1 MDYMSLKPCPKCQ
14 SIIAYNYYFKTYYCA
29 SCGYYE
35 ENPIVQEA
43 TTSPLAT
50 MTVQEIAKE
59 ICKSLNK

>member
-14 SIIAYNYYFKTYYCA
+14 NIISYNYYFKTYYCT

-43 TTSPLAT
+43 TTPSLTT
-50 MTVQEIAKE
+50 MTVQEIAEE